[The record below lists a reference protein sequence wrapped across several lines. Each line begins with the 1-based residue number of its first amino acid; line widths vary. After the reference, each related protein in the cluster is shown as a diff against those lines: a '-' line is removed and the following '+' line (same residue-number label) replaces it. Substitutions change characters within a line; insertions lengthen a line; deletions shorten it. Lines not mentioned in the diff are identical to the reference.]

1 MPSIPDKISNF
12 RDDEGPKSSKN
23 NHQDAAYC
31 SNHEVKDKRVA
42 QAGKCC
48 EGNHCTDKMS
58 KLESTTMG
66 KM

>member
-48 EGNHCTDKMS
+48 EGNHCS
-58 KLESTTMG
+58 
-66 KM
+66 